1 MATKKVIE
9 QLVTELTADGAKMK
23 KELDKSF
30 KDAKTWGDKV
40 TSVATKVS
48 LGLAAGAGTVALGM
62 AAAVK
67 QTIDAG
73 REIRNLSAIAN
84 ENAQEFQRIAF
95 ATKGYGVEQDKL
107 ADILKDTSDKVGDF
121 LQNGAGPLQDFFDN
135 IAPLVGVTADQFR
148 DLSGREAL
156 QLYVSSLEKANLSQS
171 EMTFYMEAIASDA
184 TLLLPL
190 LRNNGSELERLAA
203 RADKVGKV
211 LSDVELDQLKQVD
224 DALLTFGQ
232 TVDGVMKEIGVALLP
247 QIIEFTELLNDPKV
261 VDGLKSI
268 STGLIDGAKAAIE
281 FSSELGDL
289 YRLVSGFDTDNL
301 EQVEKQIELVKQAIE
316 SPSQRLRFFGKDGWV
331 TWYSESEL
339 QTEMAKLVAQRD
351 KILEASP
358 PPAVVDSSAWNEE
371 AFLADVATA
380 AYNKNI
386 AAKKAKLAADR
397 ENKKVIEDAAKAQQK
412 LNDLYLSEM
421 DALHRQVALKTD
433 ATEVDRLRY
442 EFEYGKLQD
451 INAERKKQ
459 LESMAAEIDLQQQ
472 IAVAVA
478 EKAARNASLKEVE
491 DLLKTEVERTNAA
504 WDARVKIIENA
515 GLSAERQAELVT
527 QAEAKRAE
535 ELKAIHDQEM
545 AELIARR
552 QAQLAGAASLFGS
565 LADLTEKFAGENSRI
580 YKAMFIAEKSAN
592 IARAGVAIKTGIAE
606 ASSQPF
612 PTNLAA
618 MISVAA
624 ATSGLLSDIESIN
637 IAHGGLENVPKEST
651 YLLDKGERVLSPK
664 QNTDL
669 TQFLD
674 ESRSGHGG
682 MKVEIINNTGSGAFN
697 ASASML
703 NDQTLQIILTAVDTK
718 LRQDLSAGRGVWRD
732 GQHRY
737 GWPTKGSI

>member
-30 KDAKTWGDKV
+30 KDTKTWGDKV

-48 LGLAAGAGTVALGM
+48 IGLAAGAGTVAVGLG
-62 AAAVK
+62 ALLKDTVS
-67 QTIDAG
+67 TG
-73 REIRNLSAIAN
+73 REIQNLSAIAN
-84 ENAQEFQRIAF
+84 VNAQEFQRIAF

-107 ADILKDTSDKVGDF
+107 ADILKDTGDKVGDF
-121 LQNGAGPLQDFFDN
+121 LQNGAGPLKDFFDN
-135 IAPLVGVTADQFR
+135 IAPSVGVTADQFKN
-148 DLSGREAL
+148 LSGREAL
-156 QLYVSSLEKANLSQS
+156 QLYVSSLEKANLSQN

-190 LRNNGSELERLAA
+190 LRNNGAELDRLAKK
-203 RADKVGKV
+203 ADNLGMV
-211 LSDVELDQLKQVD
+211 LSDADLLALKDVDQGFLEFEATLDAVGKKIAID
-224 DALLTFGQ
+224 
-232 TVDGVMKEIGVALLP
+232 LLP
-247 QIIEFTELLNDPKV
+247 NVQKLSDLLNDPNTQAGLNNIAKGLV
-261 VDGLKSI
+261 YIAETGVDA
-268 STGLIDGAKAAIE
+268 T
-281 FSSELGDL
+281 SELGLLGDQIAANVANL
-289 YRLVSGFDTDNL
+289 SGQLNEVDKLKIEIRDIDRALKGGLSTPLGYIFTSKEELETLRAEKALLLEIAEGRKPDADTDGGPKAPA
-301 EQVEKQIELVKQAIE
+301 VEPPLNMESIKMELDFMKEVAAEAERMAKAKEAAQQRINQLYDSEVEAIT
-316 SPSQRLRFFGKDGWV
+316 RKMALATDA
-331 TWYSESEL
+331 SEL
-339 QTEMAKLVAQRD
+339 E
-351 KILEASP
+351 
-358 PPAVVDSSAWNEE
+358 
-371 AFLADVATA
+371 
-380 AYNKNI
+380 
-386 AAKKAKLAADR
+386 
-397 ENKKVIEDAAKAQQK
+397 
-412 LNDLYLSEM
+412 
-421 DALHRQVALKTD
+421 
-433 ATEVDRLRY
+433 RLRY

-451 INAERKKQ
+451 INDERKKE

-504 WDARVKIIENA
+504 WDARVKIIEKA
-515 GLSAERQAELVT
+515 GLSAEREAELVT
-527 QAEAKRAE
+527 QAETKRAE

-580 YKAMFIAEKSAN
+580 YKAMFVAEKAAN

-674 ESRSGHGG
+674 ESRSGQGG

>member
-30 KDAKTWGDKV
+30 KDTKTWGDKV

-48 LGLAAGAGTVALGM
+48 IGLAAGAGTVAVGLG
-62 AAAVK
+62 ALLKDTVS
-67 QTIDAG
+67 TG
-73 REIRNLSAIAN
+73 REIQNLSAIAN
-84 ENAQEFQRIAF
+84 VNAQEFQRIAF
-95 ATKGYGVEQDKL
+95 ATKGYGREQDKL
-107 ADILKDTSDKVGDF
+107 ADILKDTGDKVGDF
-121 LQNGAGPLQDFFDN
+121 LQNGAGPLKDFFDN
-135 IAPLVGVTADQFR
+135 IAPSVGVTADQFKN
-148 DLSGREAL
+148 LSGREAL
-156 QLYVSSLEKANLSQS
+156 QLYVSSLEKANLSQN

-190 LRNNGSELERLAA
+190 LRNNGAELDRLAKK
-203 RADKVGKV
+203 ADNLGMV
-211 LSDVELDQLKQVD
+211 LSDADLLALKDVDQGFLEFEATLDAVGKKIAID
-224 DALLTFGQ
+224 
-232 TVDGVMKEIGVALLP
+232 LLP
-247 QIIEFTELLNDPKV
+247 NVQKLSDLLNDPNTQAGLNNIAKGLV
-261 VDGLKSI
+261 YIAETGVDA
-268 STGLIDGAKAAIE
+268 T
-281 FSSELGDL
+281 SELGLLGDQIAANVANL
-289 YRLVSGFDTDNL
+289 SGQLNEVDKLKIEIRDIDRALKGGLSTPLGYIFTSKEELETLRAEKALLLEIAEGRKPDADTDGGPKAPA
-301 EQVEKQIELVKQAIE
+301 VEPPLNMESIKMELDFMKEVAAEAERMAKAKEAAQQRINQLYDSEVEAIT
-316 SPSQRLRFFGKDGWV
+316 RKMALATDA
-331 TWYSESEL
+331 SEL
-339 QTEMAKLVAQRD
+339 E
-351 KILEASP
+351 
-358 PPAVVDSSAWNEE
+358 
-371 AFLADVATA
+371 
-380 AYNKNI
+380 
-386 AAKKAKLAADR
+386 
-397 ENKKVIEDAAKAQQK
+397 
-412 LNDLYLSEM
+412 
-421 DALHRQVALKTD
+421 
-433 ATEVDRLRY
+433 RLRY

-451 INAERKKQ
+451 INDERKKE

-504 WDARVKIIENA
+504 WDARVKIIEKA
-515 GLSAERQAELVT
+515 GLSAEREAELVT
-527 QAEAKRAE
+527 QAETKRAE

-580 YKAMFIAEKSAN
+580 YKAMFVAEKAAN

-674 ESRSGHGG
+674 ESRSGQGG